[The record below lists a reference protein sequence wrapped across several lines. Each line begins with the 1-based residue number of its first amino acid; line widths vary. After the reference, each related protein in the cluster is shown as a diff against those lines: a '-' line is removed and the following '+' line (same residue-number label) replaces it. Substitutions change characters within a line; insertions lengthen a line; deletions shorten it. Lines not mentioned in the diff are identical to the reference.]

1 MLSEFVCDHD
11 SLPSVGCQD
20 CLEYADREK
29 HKSTPVD
36 GYILLNP
43 VSDRETASLLMSP
56 EDLGETIQY
65 AQQMIGEG
73 KEKDA
78 MPVSLIPPSTC
89 KVLVGFRPWDNAIFL
104 VSTEMYH
111 KLPLLS
117 FSTS

>member
-1 MLSEFVCDHD
+1 MLFWFVLDYD
-11 SLPSVGCQD
+11 SLRSVGCQN

-56 EDLGETIQY
+56 EDLEETIRY

-73 KEKDA
+73 KEKDT

-89 KVLVGFRPWDNAIFL
+89 RVPVGFRPWDKAVFL
-104 VSTEMYH
+104 VST
-111 KLPLLS
+111 
-117 FSTS
+117 